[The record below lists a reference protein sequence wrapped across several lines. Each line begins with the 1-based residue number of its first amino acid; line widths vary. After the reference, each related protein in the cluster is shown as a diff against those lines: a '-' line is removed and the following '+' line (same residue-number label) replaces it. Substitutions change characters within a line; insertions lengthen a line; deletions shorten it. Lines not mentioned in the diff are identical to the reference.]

1 VTRFEKNVT
10 LDVTAIKR
18 RLNEASKSG
27 NLPNVTFREIPRGP
41 LDEPAPFEIL
51 AESQAGTFR
60 WQRTYGPGLAQ
71 VAFVVTDAGGKRL
84 IQLDPLG
91 SEGVAD
97 MLGDALRARGG
108 SFGDTMR
115 ASREQP
121 RMKSSTKLAE
131 AILALFS

>member
-1 VTRFEKNVT
+1 MTRFEKSVT
-10 LDVTAIKR
+10 LDVAAIKR

-27 NLPNVTFREIPRGP
+27 NLSNVTFREIPRGP
-41 LDEPAPFEIL
+41 LDEPALFEIL

-71 VAFVVTDAGGKRL
+71 VAIVVTDDGGTRL
-84 IQLDPLG
+84 IQLEALG
-91 SEGVAD
+91 SEGVA
-97 MLGDALRARGG
+97 GAVGSALRAQRG

-121 RMKSSTKLAE
+121 QMKSSTKLAE
-131 AILALFS
+131 GILALFS